1 MAAEAAL
8 ARRANRLLVCDTDLL
23 TTVVWS
29 EFLFG
34 SCPRWIRE
42 QAGRTHYDLTLL
54 LDVDVPWVDDS
65 QRYLPHRRHEFFAAF
80 RDALD
85 RRDERYLVVRG
96 GWEER
101 FRASREAVE
110 TVLQSAGRP

>member
-1 MAAEAAL
+1 MARPQARRLRSDDIPVIARGQLAAEASL

-34 SCPRWIRE
+34 SCPPWIRE

-65 QRYLPHRRHEFFAAF
+65 QRFLPHRRHEFFAAC
-80 RDALD
+80 
-85 RRDERYLVVRG
+85 
-96 GWEER
+96 
-101 FRASREAVE
+101 RACA
-110 TVLQSAGRP
+110 